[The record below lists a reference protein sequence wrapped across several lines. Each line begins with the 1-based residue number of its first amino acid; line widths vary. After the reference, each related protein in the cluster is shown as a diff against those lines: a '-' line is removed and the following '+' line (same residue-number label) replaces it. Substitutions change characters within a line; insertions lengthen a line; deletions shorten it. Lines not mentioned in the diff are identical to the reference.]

1 MLFTLDEIMTP
12 REACDRLGVSLDSL
26 HMKLNRLKNSDMLNR
41 LIKDGKAKYYKP
53 EGKQRENGYLLSK
66 QWRNCILGKWCPI
79 FNLKDIITEKENFA

>member
-41 LIKDGKAKYYKP
+41 LIKDGKLKYYKP
-53 EGKQRENGYLLSK
+53 EGKQRGEWIFTIEAMEELYP
-66 QWRNCILGKWCPI
+66 GKMI
-79 FNLKDIITEKENFA
+79 SNLKLEKIL

>member
-41 LIKDGKAKYYKP
+41 LIKDGKVKYYKP
-53 EGKQRENGYLLSK
+53 EGKQRGRMDIYCRSNGGIVSRENGVQSL
-66 QWRNCILGKWCPI
+66 I
-79 FNLKDIITEKENFA
+79 

>member
-41 LIKDGKAKYYKP
+41 LIKDGKRNIINPKEAKGRMDIYCRSN
-53 EGKQRENGYLLSK
+53 GGIVSWENGVQSL
-66 QWRNCILGKWCPI
+66 
-79 FNLKDIITEKENFA
+79 T